1 MPESADSA
9 AQPQPEGTEGWDP
22 RGVVRALAHGRSSL
36 WRALGIGLMR
46 ASAPLRTPTRSG
58 GPVFA
63 RAWLEKAR
71 IEEEYF
77 LSQELSQNPDNRM
90 DKAPTGHI
98 ELALPYDGHRYFT
111 RQAYRDVRR
120 GQQPDSPRAAQ
131 ALVGYLALTE
141 HQRTDLDEILGLGIR
156 YGSVPILVDL
166 DLGADPAG
174 HDLLLADSRACVV
187 SYDYRPSTEHL
198 PVQPVMIAVDLDDL
212 DTAGLPPPRVSRSFE
227 DDRTMARQASG
238 DTRDAQSAQNMHIVK
253 IMQHVNFRPELRLRM
268 TVSVHLSQDL
278 VDQAEPTVSH
288 VSLDWPTHTSLR
300 ALKLRVDGK
309 PHPLMYNPEL
319 KCLEWS
325 GVPLIKDQDPA
336 GGEIRTFHSR
346 EMELSIPQPGDLY
359 RQASLQGTAK
369 VTLDRLL
376 SGMDGR
382 LFDATG
388 RRCKRPRLK
397 LKTSISTRFSLILD
411 DAFGRRTLTPHQ
423 QMHFDEVIPS
433 EMRIDDIKTALG
445 NLGFTVREQWADRGP
460 SARLLTAERR
470 EGPDTLGL
478 QLYVQGTM
486 HKARRRRRVPGGVTY
501 RTDLDSGELRIY
513 LYGSQP
519 RESQQVVRQMN
530 ELRQALHERFDRLPA
545 RR

>member
-1 MPESADSA
+1 MPESPDA
-9 AQPQPEGTEGWDP
+9 ATQPRRQDTEGWGP
-22 RGVVRALAHGRSSL
+22 REIFRALAHARVAL
-36 WRALGIGLMR
+36 RRALGIGLMR
-46 ASAPLRTPTRSG
+46 ASASLRTPAQTG

-63 RAWLEKAR
+63 RARLKKAR

-77 LSQELSQNPDNRM
+77 LSQEISQNPDERM
-90 DKAPTGHI
+90 EKAPSGHI
-98 ELALPYDGHRYFT
+98 ELTLPYDGHKYFT
-111 RQAYRDVRR
+111 RQAYQDVSR
-120 GQQPDSPRAAQ
+120 GQQTSSRAAQ
-131 ALVGYLALTE
+131 AVVGYLALANYE
-141 HQRTDLDEILGLGIR
+141 NTDLDETLGLGDR

-166 DLGADPAG
+166 DLGSNPAG
-174 HDLLLADSRACVV
+174 HDLLLADSRACIV
-187 SYDYRPSTEHL
+187 SYDYLPSTEQL
-198 PVQPVMIAVDLDDL
+198 PVHPVAIGVELDDL

-227 DDRTMARQASG
+227 TDRIVAQQAAG
-238 DTRDAQSAQNMHIVK
+238 ETGAAQAVQNTHILK
-253 IMQHVNFRPELRLRM
+253 IMQHVDFRPELLLRM
-268 TVSVHLSQDL
+268 TVSLHLPRDL
-278 VDQAEPTVSH
+278 VGQAQTTASH
-288 VSLDWPTHTSLR
+288 ISLDWPTHTSLR
-300 ALKLRVDGK
+300 ALKLQVNGE
-309 PHPLMYNPEL
+309 PHRLMYNPEL

-325 GVPLIKDQDPA
+325 GVPLVQEPDPA
-336 GGEIRTFHSR
+336 GGEIRTFHSH

-359 RQASLQGTAK
+359 QQESLQGTAK

-382 LFDATG
+382 LYDATG
-388 RRCKRPRLK
+388 RQCRHPRPE
-397 LKTSISTRFSLILD
+397 LKTTITTRFSLILD
-411 DAFGRRTLTPHQ
+411 DAFRRRTLSPHQ

-460 SARLLTAERR
+460 SVRLLTAERK

-478 QLYVQGTM
+478 ELYVQGTM

-519 RESQQVVRQMN
+519 RESQQVVNQMN
-530 ELRQALHERFDRLPA
+530 ELRRALHERFDRLPA